1 MIRRP
6 PRSTLFPYTTL
17 FRTLLAGILFQRG
30 LQHFWLAV
38 QLVGDRGR
46 HYRYQHGHWRLN
58 LDADHLAIAIRS
70 VATIHLQERSQF
82 VLLLGLL
89 DPPKFRRE
97 AIGDAG
103 PAEILD
109 VQIVGRHEMARS
121 GGTFRLHDFRQAQAY
136 ADSATDSTTDGSIHR
151 GGFSPDYLAPARER
165 RRLVATPGIAHH
177 HRHLLRRHN

>member
-46 HYRYQHGHWRLN
+46 HYRYQHGHGRLN
-58 LDADHLAIAIRS
+58 LDADLLAIAIRS

-136 ADSATDSTTDGSIHR
+136 ADSATDSTTDGRIHR
-151 GGFSPDYLAPARER
+151 GGVARWNLVQSSARGRHVAAPRM
-165 RRLVATPGIAHH
+165 LH
-177 HRHLLRRHN
+177 